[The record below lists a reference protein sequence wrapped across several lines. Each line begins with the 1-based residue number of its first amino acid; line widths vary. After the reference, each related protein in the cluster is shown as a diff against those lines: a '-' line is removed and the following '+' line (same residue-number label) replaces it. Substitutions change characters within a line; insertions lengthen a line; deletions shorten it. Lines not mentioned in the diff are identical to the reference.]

1 MVFIWYLHRTQNEG
15 TSAFEPMF
23 LENGFVIYSRKN
35 DFSRVFLC
43 CISFFVYFC
52 RKISNDYEAINF
64 CFMPIMAF
72 CGI

>member
-35 DFSRVFLC
+35 DFLVF
-43 CISFFVYFC
+43 SFVVLDFLFTFAEN
-52 RKISNDYEAINF
+52 RDYD
-64 CFMPIMAF
+64 
-72 CGI
+72 

>member
-1 MVFIWYLHRTQNEG
+1 MIFLVFSFAVL
-15 TSAFEPMF
+15 
-23 LENGFVIYSRKN
+23 V
-35 DFSRVFLC
+35 
-43 CISFFVYFC
+43 FFVYFC